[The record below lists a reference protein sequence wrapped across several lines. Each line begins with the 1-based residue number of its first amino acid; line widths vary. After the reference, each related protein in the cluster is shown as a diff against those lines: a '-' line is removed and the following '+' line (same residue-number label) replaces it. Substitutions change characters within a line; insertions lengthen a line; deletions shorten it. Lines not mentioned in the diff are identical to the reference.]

1 MADAGIIE
9 LPIYPNKDSK
19 QGSLTRAI
27 EDKTRTLEASTLTAA
42 VDETPPRE
50 YPGGTKLWLAFLALI
65 FCLLLGGLDGNIIAV
80 AVPSI
85 TDNFH
90 TIADV
95 GWYATAY
102 RLTTC
107 TLQFTFGK
115 LYKLHSTKWTFIS
128 SQAVFLIGSVLC
140 AAATS
145 SSMFVV
151 GRAVT
156 GIGVAGGTAGFW
168 NLLMHL
174 VAPAKR
180 PVFGSIFGAVEVL
193 ASLIAPPL
201 GGVITQY
208 LTWRWCFWI
217 SLPLG
222 CCALIAMVFLLPE
235 VSTYNANERP
245 GLKATLQQLDLI
257 GTTLLSGSLT
267 VFFLALNWAG
277 VTYAWSSARI
287 IALLAVSGV
296 LLVVLG
302 VHQSLQKAEGILPWR
317 VIRDRNVA
325 AAIIFSIGLV
335 SSLTIL
341 EYYAPAYFQAVHG
354 YTAARSGY
362 MMLPSLIGTLIGLA
376 VQGPGTSF
384 FGYYTPFM
392 VCSAILTPVAT
403 GLMTTWG
410 QYTTL
415 APLICYFGLLGFA
428 AGVGFQCP
436 QNSIQTALSK
446 EDVPLGL
453 ALVLFAQSFGP
464 ALFTSVSQIVFTN
477 RLSADLQSTLPG
489 ANVTAIEALGLTE
502 IRKQFSDGMLD
513 SVVSAYGRSIT
524 ASWYVA
530 LALACLCI
538 IGALGTEWKSVKK
551 DKK

>member
-27 EDKTRTLEASTLTAA
+27 EDKTGTLEASTLTTA

-85 TDNFH
+85 TDHFH

-107 TLQFTFGK
+107 ALQFTFGK

-168 NLLMHL
+168 NLLMDL

-193 ASLIAPPL
+193 SSLIAPPL
-201 GGVITQY
+201 GM
-208 LTWRWCFWI
+208 RW
-217 SLPLG
+217 LG
-222 CCALIAMVFLLPE
+222 RGGPVRTADILHRRCHYAIPDMAL
-235 VSTYNANERP
+235 
-245 GLKATLQQLDLI
+245 
-257 GTTLLSGSLT
+257 
-267 VFFLALNWAG
+267 
-277 VTYAWSSARI
+277 
-287 IALLAVSGV
+287 V
-296 LLVVLG
+296 LLDKPTSRLLRSDCHG

-362 MMLPSLIGTLIGLA
+362 MILPSLIGTLIGLA

-410 QYTTL
+410 QYTSL